1 MIITIGS
8 QENTD
13 IVAPTTTTIRNQ
25 SVDANPT
32 SNPKKS
38 DTASKQEKNPAYH
51 PLPGIHFATYHKPS
65 SKMIAGT
72 DSNAEAGTSQS
83 SGGIEH
89 ISFTDR
95 IKKDKDREQEH
106 YFFIH
111 NTRIIKYL

>member
-13 IVAPTTTTIRNQ
+13 IVAPTGTTIRNQ

-72 DSNAEAGTSQS
+72 DSNAEAYAACIIDS
-83 SGGIEH
+83 ILVLNKH
-89 ISFTDR
+89 IT
-95 IKKDKDREQEH
+95 ILH
-106 YFFIH
+106 
-111 NTRIIKYL
+111 T